1 MPNQRILLIEDDAA
15 IRQGVADALRYT
27 GYHTLE
33 AGNVP
38 DPGAMTMLRPPS
50 LPCFAAGLLAAPA
63 AATSPASARGRSP
76 GLPPSPSRP
85 QA

>member
-38 DPGAMTMLRPPS
+38 DGRD
-50 LPCFAAGLLAAPA
+50 AAP
-63 AATSPASARGRSP
+63 
-76 GLPPSPSRP
+76 
-85 QA
+85 

>member
-38 DPGAMTMLRPPS
+38 DGREAAVSSDVDLILLDLVLPGAK
-50 LPCFAAGLLAAPA
+50 G
-63 AATSPASARGRSP
+63 
-76 GLPPSPSRP
+76 
-85 QA
+85 